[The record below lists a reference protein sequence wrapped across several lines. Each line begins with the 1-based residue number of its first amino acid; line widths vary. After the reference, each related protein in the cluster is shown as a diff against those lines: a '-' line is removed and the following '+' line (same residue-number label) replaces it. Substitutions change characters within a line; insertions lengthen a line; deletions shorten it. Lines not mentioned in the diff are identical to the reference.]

1 MAATYSP
8 DLRIELIGN
17 GEQAGTWG
25 VTTNTNLGTLIE
37 QAIAGV
43 VTVSLT
49 NLTSYTLLALN
60 GASDQARQ
68 AAIVFNGTLS
78 ANCNVVA
85 PSVNKLYVLN
95 NQTTG
100 GFNVNI
106 KTSSGNTYAIT
117 PNTTAFV
124 YCDTLNFYDGLNAI
138 NSNLTLNAK
147 AIIYGDVLGNVNTGQ
162 WFVPSGNTAQRT
174 SSPVNG
180 LIRYNSEGNFYEGYA
195 NASWVRFIVA
205 PEGNYTI
212 TYLIIDGGG
221 GGNTNGGPGGG
232 GGAGGFIAG
241 SYTSTVGVTFV
252 VTVGGGGA
260 AGTNGSLSAI
270 GTIATGVGGGHGGYA
285 SYSGSTSGTSG
296 SSGGGGAGGTGGTG
310 LPGGSG
316 GAGTSGIGNN
326 GGAGGADNGSSGGC
340 AGGGGGAGA
349 VGGTGTSGGAA
360 GGGGDGRTSSITG
373 TSTYYAGGGGGGAG
387 NGIPYFG
394 YGGQGG
400 GGNGGNNTGGV
411 AATSGSTNTGGGGG
425 GGGFGNL
432 GANGGSGVVIMSIPT
447 ISYSGTTTGAP
458 TVTTFGS
465 NTILKFT
472 ASGSYTA

>member
-180 LIRYNSEGNFYEGYA
+180 LIRYNSDGIGFYEGYA
-195 NASWVRFIVA
+195 NSTWIRFITA
-205 PEGNYTI
+205 PEGNYTL
-212 TYLIIDGGG
+212 TYLIVSGGAG
-221 GGNTNGGPGGG
+221 GATNGG
-232 GGAGGFIAG
+232 GGAGGYIAN
-241 SYTSTVGVTFV
+241 TLTATPTTVYNIV
-252 VTVGGGGA
+252 VGGGGA
-260 AGTNGSLSAI
+260 ASTNGNPSYI
-270 GTIATGVGGGHGGYA
+270 TGVATGVGGGTGGIINTPRGTA
-285 SYSGSTSGTSG
+285 GSAGG
-296 SSGGGGAGGTGGTG
+296 SGGGGGGGFNAGD
-310 LPGGSG
+310 P
-316 GAGTSGIGNN
+316 
-326 GGAGGADNGSSGGC
+326 GGAGGSASQGSAGG
-340 AGGGGGAGA
+340 AGGSQNTGYGTGGGGGGAGA
-349 VGGTGTSGGAA
+349 TGGNGVFDGAA
-360 GGGGDGRTSSITG
+360 GAGGVGTVNTITG
-373 TSTYYAGGGGGGAG
+373 VSVTYAGGGGGGAS
-387 NGIPYFG
+387 NFYSST
-394 YGGQGG
+394 GG
-400 GGNGGNNTGGV
+400 GGGAGGGGAGGNASAPGGNGT
-411 AATSGSTNTGGGGG
+411 AYTGGGGG
-425 GGGFGNL
+425 GGASGQS
-432 GANGGSGVVIMSIPT
+432 GGSGGAGVVIISVPT
-447 ISYSGTTTGAP
+447 VNYSGTYTGLPTITTSAG
-458 TVTTFGS
+458 
-465 NTILKFT
+465 NTILKYT
-472 ASGSYTA
+472 SSGTYTA